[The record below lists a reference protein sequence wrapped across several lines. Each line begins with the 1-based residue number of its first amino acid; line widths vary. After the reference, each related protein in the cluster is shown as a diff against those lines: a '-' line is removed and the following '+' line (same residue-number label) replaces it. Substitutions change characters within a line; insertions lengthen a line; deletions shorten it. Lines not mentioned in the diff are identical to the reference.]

1 MGTNFRTLD
10 YAKLAGKTVLVR
22 VDLNSP
28 VDPKTGRIQDNE
40 RIQAHAGT
48 IRELSDKGA
57 KVVVLAHQGRKGD
70 PDFLPLEQ
78 HAELL
83 SKHVGKPVKYVPDLV
98 GEMAEQA
105 IRGLRNGEIL
115 LLENIRILD
124 EETKE
129 VSPEEH
135 AKGVLVSKL
144 SKLADLFVLDAFS
157 AAHRAHA
164 SIVGFAAVLPVV
176 AGRVMER
183 ELKALS
189 EILEKRSSIILFMGG
204 NKPDD
209 CIKVVEALLNRGRL
223 RPEIKMLLSA
233 GILGQ
238 LFLVAEGRDLGEPS
252 MAYIRKKGFEPLAG
266 KVRDLAARLGDRL
279 KRPVDVAYERDG
291 RREEIRVE
299 KLPAPGPIMDIGSE
313 TASMYAKIIRSA
325 GKDDAIIVKGPAGAY
340 EHENFRKG
348 TAEIYRALAKS
359 KAFTLIGGGD
369 SSTAISLV
377 GLKVE
382 DFSYVSLAGGALIH
396 YLSGGRMPG
405 VEVLMRG

>member
-1 MGTNFRTLD
+1 VCPAFKTLD
-10 YAKLAGKTVLVR
+10 DVDVRDKTVIAR

-28 VDPKTGRIQDNE
+28 IDPQTWRIQDNE
-40 RIQAHAGT
+40 RIQAHAET

-105 IRGLRNGEIL
+105 IKHLRSGEIL
-115 LLENIRILD
+115 LLENVRILD

-129 VSPEEH
+129 ASPEEH
-135 AKGVLVSKL
+135 AKGLLVSRL

-183 ELKALS
+183 ELKALN

-209 CIKVVEALLNRGRL
+209 CIKVVEALLNRGR
-223 RPEIKMLLSA
+223 PEIKMLLSA

-238 LFLVAEGRDLGEPS
+238 LFLAAEGRDLGEPS
-252 MAYIRKKGFEPLAG
+252 MAYIRKKGFEPLIG
-266 KVRDLAARLGDRL
+266 KVKDLAARLGDRL
-279 KRPVDVAYERDG
+279 KKPIDVAYERDG
-291 RREEIRVE
+291 GREEIRVE

-313 TASMYAKIIRSA
+313 TASMYADIIRSA

-340 EHENFRKG
+340 EHDNFRKG
-348 TAEIYRALAKS
+348 TAEIYKALASS

-396 YLSGGRMPG
+396 YLSGGKMPG